1 MKTLTARGYMVSR
14 LTDVQVHA
22 LHSAELEAG
31 YCFSPFQIRNRFN
44 LPEVGDVSQESYW
57 KSETVVTAIYE
68 KARAYYRDRHRGCC
82 FALEDGTFSRPDSS
96 CPDNP
101 DLAVAH
107 ATDKKIRDEDVP
119 FPMDKIGGRL
129 RSEIGV

>member
-14 LTDVQVHA
+14 LSDVQVHA
-22 LHSAELEAG
+22 LHAAEREAG
-31 YCFSPFQIRNRFN
+31 YCLTPSMIREKFP
-44 LPEVGDVSQESYW
+44 LPEVGDVSSESYFRAE
-57 KSETVVTAIYE
+57 SVVTAIYE

-82 FALEDGTFSRPDSS
+82 FPLEDGTFPRSDKA

-101 DLAVAH
+101 DLEVAH

-119 FPMDKIGGRL
+119 FPTDKGGGRL
-129 RSEIGV
+129 RSEIGL